1 MSVKTAVNTTW
12 EDVKSDLR
20 RQVGDDTYTSWIEP
34 LGFKSIKAGV
44 VTLHAPNRFFATRVE
59 TSLDDRIHSAW
70 KKTDPGVRR
79 IVYKVGRGT
88 TATGND
94 NTAKQPVAETK
105 RAQPEEEA
113 PLFADADKN
122 RKGASKSRSTAR
134 TPKSRK
140 SSKSAAAN
148 AAATELDAPAPKR
161 SSRKATKPAP
171 TPELET
177 VPAVARSEQESAP
190 MKSIKVSD
198 RLRFDNFVV
207 GRPNEFAFAA
217 AKRVSEAETTPFNP
231 LFLHG
236 GVGLGKT
243 HLLHAIARRRQ
254 ELYPHEKIL
263 FVSAESFLL
272 EFVSALRHH
281 DMVTFKEMF
290 RSVDMLI
297 VDDVQHI
304 MGKHRTQEE
313 FFHTFNALA
322 DDRRQIVLSADS
334 SPSDLENVDERL
346 RSRLGWGLVADLH
359 PTDYELRLGILETK
373 TEEAM
378 RLTPDL
384 EVDPKVLDFLAHRI
398 SANVRVLEGALIR
411 LFAHASMAKK
421 PATIEMAQRVLE
433 DLLKKSNRKVSI
445 EEIQRKV
452 AEHFNIR
459 MSDMHSARR
468 ARSVARPRQIAMY
481 LAKQLTQ
488 KSLPDIGEKFGG
500 RDHSTVIHAVK
511 RVTEL
516 RTLDSAFDDDVERLR
531 RTLEG

>member
-1 MSVKTAVNTTW
+1 MSVKTALITTW

-34 LGFKSIKAGV
+34 LDFKSIKGGV
-44 VTLHAPNRFFATRVE
+44 VTLSAPNRFFATRVE
-59 TSLDDRIHSAW
+59 TSLDDRIQAAW
-70 KKTDPGVRR
+70 RKTDPAVRR
-79 IVYKVGRGT
+79 IAYKVGRKA

-94 NTAKQPVAETK
+94 NIAKQPATSANRVLA
-105 RAQPEEEA
+105 EEEA
-113 PLFADADKN
+113 ASSIGKG
-122 RKGASKSRSTAR
+122 RKPRAKPRAAEKTAKTRKTNKAASTANE
-134 TPKSRK
+134 
-140 SSKSAAAN
+140 SAEGEAQ
-148 AAATELDAPAPKR
+148 APKR
-161 SSRKATKPAP
+161 SSRRTAKSVT
-171 TPELET
+171 TPELG
-177 VPAVARSEQESAP
+177 VIPATARSEQEASP

-198 RLRFDNFVV
+198 RLHFDNFVV

-411 LFAHASMAKK
+411 LFAHASMAKR

-459 MSDMHSARR
+459 MADMHSARR

-531 RTLEG
+531 RALEG